1 MLEYQ
6 SNVTNVFPMPTQSGS
21 HKLGS
26 LKEITA
32 EDITII
38 LDVEPIEFDDEKV
51 FNQWNFRIL
60 FEDGTYTRAAIWDY
74 KGSQNVDRFSF
85 WCDKEQYAEDVFR
98 KIFFDHV
105 ENC

>member
-6 SNVTNVFPMPTQSGS
+6 SNVTNIMPTFPQSGS

-32 EDITII
+32 KDITII
-38 LDVEPIEFDDEKV
+38 LDVEPIEIDDEKV
-51 FNQWNFRIL
+51 FNEWNFRIF
-60 FEDGTYTRAAIWDY
+60 FEDGTSARAAIWDY
-74 KGSQNVDRFSF
+74 KGSQNIDRFSF
-85 WCDKEQYAEDVFR
+85 WCEKEPYAKDVFR

-105 ENC
+105 DSF